1 MEGWNDCPPV
11 MLQKNISSTSMLVNT
26 SPTLVPETKLYAND
40 IAANVDIAMVVE
52 ELTSFPTSI
61 PEKMLG
67 QIKVKLTKASESMS
81 SGSKQFVTEVLEQIK
96 TGADSAILKS
106 SIVEYMMVNDG
117 VSSWCA
123 PLKKLVDSIDT

>member
-1 MEGWNDCPPV
+1 
-11 MLQKNISSTSMLVNT
+11 MLVNT